1 MKNRKQKSLDYENK
15 YSEIPKDME
24 ERLAWMCDKFNV
36 SSAKMDEILEKKR
49 NMEFYLQ
56 YYDYKIILYEVPEGM
71 PRPRFRFVNKSNFMD
86 AAIANPGFIHV
97 YSPTAGDDFRYMQ
110 RLKEDELLQLHQFVQ
125 TPCNIIID
133 SYFPTPSY
141 FNVVDKFI
149 AEIGLHNQIVK
160 PDWDN
165 IGKKYSD
172 MYNHNIWLDD
182 SLVIDGRVRKFYSI
196 LPRVEIN
203 LRYLNYITCRQQYN
217 NIIGR
222 SEYNPDY
229 PVNYLDNK
237 GVPNIL

>member
-15 YSEIPKDME
+15 YSEVPKDME

-36 SSAKMDEILEKKR
+36 SSTKMNEILEKKR

-56 YYDYKIILYEVPEGM
+56 YYDYKIIFYEVPEGM

-110 RLKEDELLQLHQFVQ
+110 RLKEDELLQLHQFIQ

-182 SLVIDGRVRKFYSI
+182 SLVVDGRVRKFYSM

-203 LRYLNYITCRQQYN
+203 LRYLNYITCKQQYN

-222 SEYNPDY
+222 SEYNPEY